1 MKRIISIL
9 ITIILVV
16 GSFAGCKSNNNNSNN
31 NQSQNENENVVS
43 DASWFI
49 TYDDVRIEGLSE
61 EGEKQENIVVPA
73 NFSTASSLTFN
84 NNEKLKSIKFENPDF
99 ELPENAFYGCSN
111 LQKVSLPNNLKVIP
125 KLCFCECINLSQIE
139 LPNSVTEIGER
150 AFSRCEKLSELQ
162 FKTGLLTIDESAFS
176 YSGLE
181 IIELPNTISA
191 IGADAFRYCDKLTSV
206 KVNDGISAIGKTA
219 FADCHH
225 LKEVSIPES
234 VNSIEN
240 SFSHTGTLSEEYDSL
255 TIYVIEGSW
264 ADIHFSE
271 YTNGGEYAEKG
282 YQ

>member
-1 MKRIISIL
+1 MKKFVCIF
-9 ITIILVV
+9 ITILLVV
-16 GSFAGCKSNNNNSNN
+16 GGFAGCKSNNHTSNN
-31 NQSQNENENVVS
+31 NQSQNENIAS

-84 NNEKLKSIKFENPDF
+84 NNETIKTIKFENPDF
-99 ELPENAFYGCSN
+99 ELSENAFYGCSN
-111 LQKVSLPNNLKVIP
+111 LQKVTLPNNLKAIP
-125 KLCFCECINLSQIE
+125 KLCFCECVNLSQIE
-139 LPNSVTEIGER
+139 LPDSLTEIGER
-150 AFSRCEKLSELQ
+150 AFSRCEKLSDFQ
-162 FKTGLLTIDESAFS
+162 FKTGLSTIGESAFS

-181 IIELPNTISA
+181 TIDFPNTISA
-191 IGADAFRYCDKLTSV
+191 IGADAFRYCDELTSV
-206 KVNDGISAIGKTA
+206 KVNEGVSVIGKRA

-240 SFSHTGTLSEEYDSL
+240 SFSHTGTVSEEYDAL

-264 ADIHFSE
+264 ADIHFNE
-271 YTNGGEYAEKG
+271 YTNGGEYAEKS